1 MSDLPEVYQP
11 LPQSSPH
18 AGHTGP
24 YYGGPRPESEGLQ
37 VNSAYVENYNKAP
50 YSDNSALG
58 PPVPYQQQQAYQQ
71 QPYQQ
76 GQQQGQYINP
86 PLGHQT
92 QYAANQPG
100 GLLQAAPYA
109 TTPQIDE
116 KGRKKRIC
124 GLSVVVFWCLI
135 VAALLIVVGAVVG
148 GVVGSQKAKDS
159 HGAGA
164 GGDQS
169 GSSSGVAGVTTT
181 PTPTEP
187 TSTGST
193 TSASATATA
202 RFDESTFYRLSNQ
215 FLKAAYSLDIEKDNG
230 TLSRKLN
237 MSLTADSDGQYWQIK
252 KVPDTDERYWFA
264 CLYLG
269 KDIRLFLDP
278 LDRINPLMATA
289 DDTAT
294 GQQWNVKSVLD
305 GTWRISNALG
315 SAGAQLSTYSN
326 THGLFMD
333 LKDDTGTEWSIAE
346 ARKITAADGFL

>member
-50 YSDNSALG
+50 YSDNPALG
-58 PPVPYQQQQAYQQ
+58 PQGAYQQQQPYQQ

-92 QYAANQPG
+92 QYAEDQPG
-100 GLLQAAPYA
+100 GLIQPAPYA

-124 GLSVVVFWCLI
+124 GLSVVVFWCLV

-159 HGAGA
+159 HGAGPAA
-164 GGDQS
+164 GGDTS
-169 GSSSGVAGVTTT
+169 GTSSGVTTT
-181 PTPTEP
+181 PTATTTEP
-187 TSTGST
+187 TSTGT
-193 TSASATATA
+193 TTTASATATA
-202 RFDESTFYRLSNQ
+202 RFDEGTFYRLSNQ

-252 KVPDTDERYWFA
+252 KVPNTDERYWFA

-294 GQQWNVKSVLD
+294 GSSGID
-305 GTWRISNALG
+305 
-315 SAGAQLSTYSN
+315 

-346 ARKITAADGFL
+346 ARKITTADGFL

>member
-11 LPQSSPH
+11 LPQSSPQ

-37 VNSAYVENYNKAP
+37 VHSAYVENYNKAP
-50 YSDNSALG
+50 YSDNPALG
-58 PPVPYQQQQAYQQ
+58 PQLPYQQQQLPYQQ

-92 QYAANQPG
+92 QYAENQPG
-100 GLLQAAPYA
+100 GFLQAVPFA
-109 TTPQIDE
+109 TPEVDE

-124 GLSVVVFWCLI
+124 GLSVVVFWCLV
-135 VAALLIVVGAVVG
+135 VAAVLIIVGAVVG

-159 HGAGA
+159 KGASA
-164 GGDQS
+164 EGDT
-169 GSSSGVAGVTTT
+169 SSSSSSVDLTT
-181 PTPTEP
+181 PTPTP
-187 TSTGST
+187 TTPT
-193 TSASATATA
+193 TTTTTASATATA
-202 RFDESTFYRLSNQ
+202 RFDEGTFYRLSNQ
-215 FLKAAYSLDIEKDNG
+215 YLKAAYSLDIQNDNG

-237 MSLTADSDGQYWQIK
+237 MSLTSTGGSGQYWQIK

-264 CLYLG
+264 CWYLG
-269 KDIRLFLDP
+269 KNVRLYLDP
-278 LDRINPLMATA
+278 SDRINPLMEKA
-289 DDTAT
+289 DDAAT
-294 GQQWNVKSVLD
+294 GQQWNVRSVLD

-315 SAGAQLSTYSN
+315 SAGAQLSTYSD

-333 LKDDTGTEWSIAE
+333 MKDDTGTEWSIAE
-346 ARKITAADGFL
+346 VRKIKVEDAFL